1 MAGKESLN
9 EFYILRSSQTH
20 SDVSRGRISLTH
32 TLIFSIWKNWIIFQ
46 SLSDLTQW
54 CIMKYGDHVG
64 LGTGASAYGQTAILA
79 APEWAPCKFY
89 LISKR
94 CLVPR
99 NTEGNNFFFC
109 QLLFCKLPVSSR
121 KWPGSSPSGL
131 EDSLSLSSTEG
142 RNVNMVVS

>member
-64 LGTGASAYGQTAILA
+64 LGTGATAYGQTAILA

-99 NTEGNNFFFC
+99 NTEGNNFFSANCSFASC
-109 QLLFCKLPVSSR
+109 LSP
-121 KWPGSSPSGL
+121 PGSGQGQAPLGWRIL
-131 EDSLSLSSTEG
+131 CHYPAQRVE
-142 RNVNMVVS
+142 M